1 MQASS
6 LVRSK
11 EISPPLVTSLSS
23 GEHTYTGIRI
33 APAHSGL
40 HKTIRNPQNL
50 SGWYVSEKDISP
62 WQWNS
67 TMEHQKWL
75 YLTFSDTSPEL
86 RPISDVFHMKIEGT
100 LRMLERYLRA
110 LKALA
115 SREQLDADAL
125 YLSASFYD
133 ESGNFYFLHPQIAQ
147 LTQQNYEQLIA
158 TPEREETGAIGGQQE
173 ILPVLAHHL
182 QLQLLQSSNNGYSQA
197 APHSDGSTQ
206 GSQTALHLH
215 SQLPQLNPRIADFLF
230 KTVNN
235 RIVTGRSSARSSA
248 SRTRGARASSSQ
260 SADSSPLAAKILEF
274 ADEISAWRDNTIF
287 ENIHLEQA
295 EERRKNADAA
305 EQAVRKR
312 EKRRNFKKNHGST
325 VFITAAALIVLAF
338 FATPFVKKAFEPD
351 ITEGLAPTE
360 VIELFYLSQNS
371 LDHEAMNQ
379 CTSSSTGKAYINQV
393 TTLFVISRVR
403 QGIEMKDVFTPAPE
417 WIAAGR
423 PELKDSSFVFGVS
436 DLKINPTAKNHRFE
450 VSFIQWST
458 LPPKA
463 EELTSEEEMA
473 AIASTGEVQAF
484 RVREMV
490 SMNET
495 SKGWK
500 IDRIERTHYEPYD
513 FKTAMQ

>member
-6 LVRSK
+6 LVRSN
-11 EISPPLVTSLSS
+11 EISPPLVTRLSS
-23 GEHTYTGIRI
+23 AEHKYTGIRI

-40 HKTIRNPQNL
+40 HKTIRNPQSL

-62 WQWNS
+62 WHCNS

-75 YLTFSDTSPEL
+75 YLTFSDTSPDL
-86 RPISDVFHMKIEGT
+86 RPLSDVFHMKIDGT
-100 LRMLERYLRA
+100 LRILERYLRA
-110 LKALA
+110 LHSLA
-115 SREQLDADAL
+115 SREELDADAL

-133 ESGNFYFLHPQIAQ
+133 ENGNFYFLHPQLAQ
-147 LTQQNYEQLIA
+147 FTQQNYEQLSA
-158 TPEREETGAIGGQQE
+158 TPESEGTGAIGGQQE

-182 QLQLLQSSNNGYSQA
+182 QLQLLQSSNKDRN
-197 APHSDGSTQ
+197 TQ
-206 GSQTALHLH
+206 DSPTALHLH

-235 RIVTGRSSARSSA
+235 RIVSSRSTSRSSA
-248 SRTRGARASSSQ
+248 SLSGGGRTSSSQ
-260 SADSSPLAAKILEF
+260 SADSSPFAAKIAEF

-295 EERRKNADAA
+295 EERQKNADAA
-305 EQAVRKR
+305 EQSVRKR

-338 FATPFVKKAFEPD
+338 FASPFVKNAFEPD

-371 LDHEAMNQ
+371 LDHEAMNE

-403 QGIEMKDVFTPAPE
+403 QGIEMKDVFTSAPE
-417 WIAAGR
+417 WIAAGL
-423 PELKDSSFVFGVS
+423 PELKDSSFVFGIS
-436 DLKINPTAKNHRFE
+436 DLKIRATGKNRQFE

-463 EELTSEEEMA
+463 EGLTSEEEMA
-473 AIASTGEVQAF
+473 EVASTGKVQAF
-484 RVREMV
+484 RVKETVNMT
-490 SMNET
+490 ET

-500 IDRIERTHYEPYD
+500 IDRIERTHYEPYN
-513 FKTAMQ
+513 FRTAMQ